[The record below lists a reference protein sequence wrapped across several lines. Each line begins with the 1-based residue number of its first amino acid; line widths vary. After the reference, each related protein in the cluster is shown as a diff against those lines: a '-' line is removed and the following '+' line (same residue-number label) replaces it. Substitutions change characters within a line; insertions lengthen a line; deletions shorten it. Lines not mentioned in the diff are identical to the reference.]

1 MKKEFITINEKETKK
16 LGEKLADEILKKKK
30 NNEKAIIISLEGDL
44 GAGKTTFV
52 QGFAKKLKIK
62 EKVLSPTFLIIKK
75 FKLNKIKNFS
85 NLYHIDCYRIKNF
98 KEIIDLDFEK
108 IISKPSNIVI
118 IEWAERIKEI
128 LPENIIKLKFFYIDE
143 NKRKIIIEK

>member
-16 LGEKLADEILKKKK
+16 LGEKLADEVLKKKK

-108 IISKPSNIVI
+108 IISNPSNIVI

-128 LPENIIKLKFFYIDE
+128 LPENIIKLNFFYIDE

>member
-44 GAGKTTFV
+44 GAGKTTFT

>member
-44 GAGKTTFV
+44 GAGKTTFT

-108 IISKPSNIVI
+108 IISNPSNIVI

-128 LPENIIKLKFFYIDE
+128 LPENIIKLNFFYIDE

>member
-16 LGEKLADEILKKKK
+16 LGEKLADEVLKKKK